1 MHKVHQLVSYPR
13 QFKQLFNTLTLTR
26 TADVSHLDVPLDGV
40 YHRWLTLWCHIGQT
54 VLPNM

>member
-40 YHRWLTLWCHIGQT
+40 YHRWLTL
-54 VLPNM
+54 